1 MNKIGKLFGIA
12 SMLFLVFT
20 QAEAADK
27 KADAVALMDKA
38 IAHFTKVGADQAYKD
53 FSDPKG
59 GFIQGEIYIVVQ
71 DMQANMIHHSTNA
84 KLIGKPMLAAKDA
97 DGREFNKDML
107 AILEKANDGW
117 VKYKWSNPET
127 KKIGQK
133 ESYIKKV
140 NKDLYFIV
148 GYYTD

>member
-38 IAHFTKVGADQAYKD
+38 IAHFTKVGAEQAYKD

-59 GFIQGEIYIVVQ
+59 GFMQGEIYVVVQ
-71 DMQANMIHHSTNA
+71 DMKAKMIHHSANA
-84 KLIGKPMLAAKDA
+84 KLIGKDMLAAKDA
-97 DGREFNKDML
+97 DGR
-107 AILEKANDGW
+107 
-117 VKYKWSNPET
+117 
-127 KKIGQK
+127 
-133 ESYIKKV
+133 
-140 NKDLYFIV
+140 
-148 GYYTD
+148 